1 MADFTLKG
9 KVKIKSKTAEQWK
22 EWQSNNIL
30 DEGQLGFVKDKGY
43 LVCGNNIDS
52 DIFLDEDIDLSN
64 SNKYSLNS
72 ETGKIDVAG
81 MGQIPLFTMVPMY
94 GYGYTS
100 EQDSNLVYKR
110 KPEEYSIPK
119 NTMLLLYDNYDDFD
133 ASIINPDDV
142 RS

>member
-22 EWQSNNIL
+22 EWQSTNIL

-52 DIFLDEDIDLSN
+52 DVFLDENINLS
-64 SNKYSLNS
+64 SSGKYRLNS
-72 ETGKIDVAG
+72 ETGKIDVGG
-81 MGQIPLFTMVPMY
+81 MGEIPLFTMAPMY
-94 GYGYTS
+94 GYGYKS
-100 EQDSNLVYKR
+100 DQDSSLVYKR
-110 KPEEYSIPK
+110 KPEEYTIPE
-119 NTMLLLYDNYDDFD
+119 NTLLLLYDNYEDFD
-133 ASIINPDDV
+133 ISIINPDDV

>member
-22 EWQSNNIL
+22 EWQSTNIL

-52 DIFLDEDIDLSN
+52 DVFLDENINLSD
-64 SNKYSLNS
+64 SGKYRLNS
-72 ETGKIDVAG
+72 ETGKIDVSG
-81 MGQIPLFTMVPMY
+81 MGEIPLFTMAPMY
-94 GYGYTS
+94 GYGYKND
-100 EQDSNLVYKR
+100 QDSSLVYKR
-110 KPEEYSIPK
+110 KPEEYNVPE
-119 NTMLLLYDNYDDFD
+119 NTMLLLYDNYEDFD
-133 ASIINPDDV
+133 ISIINPDDV

>member
-1 MADFTLKG
+1 MANFTLKG

-22 EWQSNNIL
+22 EWQSSNIL

-110 KPEEYSIPK
+110 KPEEYSIPE

>member
-1 MADFTLKG
+1 MANFTLKG

-22 EWQSNNIL
+22 EWQSSNIL

-119 NTMLLLYDNYDDFD
+119 NTILLLYDNYDDFD